1 MKDLKVTISELTR
14 FNWEKALELEL
25 HDYQKDFIP
34 EVMYSI
40 AQSRFENLHPY
51 GIFLNGSM
59 VGFLMYGIFGGMAW
73 ISRIMV
79 DKGHQEKN
87 IGTEALQLILNK
99 LKRHPSAAEI
109 RTSFSRQNA
118 LAEYFFSSN
127 GFKKIPGNVGDEIV
141 MRYEKA

>member
-1 MKDLKVTISELTR
+1 MKDLKVSISELTR
-14 FNWEKALELEL
+14 FNWENALELEL
-25 HDYQKDFIP
+25 HDYQKDFLP

-40 AQSRFENLHPY
+40 AQSKFEDLHPY
-51 GIFLNGSM
+51 GIFLNGNM
-59 VGFLMYGIFGGMAW
+59 VGYLMYGIFGGVSW

-87 IGTEALQLILNK
+87 IGTEALQLILEK
-99 LKRHPSAAEI
+99 LVRHPDSAEI

-127 GFKKIPGNVGDEIV
+127 GFEKIPGNLDDEIV
-141 MRYEKA
+141 MRYTKG